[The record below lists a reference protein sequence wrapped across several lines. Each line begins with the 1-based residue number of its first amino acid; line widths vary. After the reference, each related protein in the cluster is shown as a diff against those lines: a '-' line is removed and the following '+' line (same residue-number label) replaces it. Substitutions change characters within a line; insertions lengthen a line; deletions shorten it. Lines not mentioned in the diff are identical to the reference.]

1 MNIDEIVELFEA
13 GRLTINYNDAD
24 EEQMLQFETIMNEL
38 TAARPHGNMSFSQ
51 HMRKYADK
59 FCYLV
64 CDGKTKVVA
73 SYAKNFSNISGW
85 IQVPIVEFLDAA
97 GCNKSD
103 PVEFSEFESIL

>member
-38 TAARPHGNMSFSQ
+38 TAARPHDSMSFSQ
-51 HMRKYADK
+51 HMRKFADR
-59 FCYLV
+59 FCYLI
-64 CDGKTKVVA
+64 CNERTKVVA
-73 SYAKNFSNISGW
+73 SYAKNFNADSL
-85 IQVPIVEFLDAA
+85 IQVPIAEFLDAA
-97 GCNKSD
+97 GCNASN